1 LGFWLLVLAHVIAD
15 FLLQGRNTARKKD
28 QGRLSGYIL
37 HAVLV
42 LGTFLVLFAQMLHPR
57 LVLTLTVLS
66 LLHIGQDAIKGFIT
80 RKLGSC
86 SEAIVFLVDQGLH
99 LLVLLCYWVYWL
111 PINGSLPVV
120 RWSLAGV
127 LPEPG
132 RSWFMQTILPM
143 LNEDLVI
150 TLAIFIAVI
159 YGGAVFVRKILDTS
173 PVSLSADNE
182 RSIGRILDTGRYIG
196 MVERMILLIFIAM
209 DAFGAVAFVL
219 TAKSIAR
226 YQELNQKEFAEYY
239 LVGTLSSTAVALLG
253 GVLLRYLYSLS

>member
-1 LGFWLLVLAHVIAD
+1 MGFWLLVLAHVIAD
-15 FLLQGRNTARKKD
+15 FCCKAGTQPGKR
-28 QGRLSGYIL
+28 SGTFVRIYPPCRI
-37 HAVLV
+37 
-42 LGTFLVLFAQMLHPR
+42 GIGYFLVLFAQMLHPR

-173 PVSLSADNE
+173 RFP
-182 RSIGRILDTGRYIG
+182 
-196 MVERMILLIFIAM
+196 
-209 DAFGAVAFVL
+209 
-219 TAKSIAR
+219 
-226 YQELNQKEFAEYY
+226 
-239 LVGTLSSTAVALLG
+239 
-253 GVLLRYLYSLS
+253 